1 MLNIILNTLKSNQK
15 FHNCVNDIINT
26 TLIDARCIPLLSPF
40 GFTESQAIEFLMNLR
55 KPKFKLYKIKSTPIL
70 TRLYQE
76 QFKEFIDP
84 NEEDLYS
91 HWYLGDYDGFFYSF
105 HDLSALSENEIE
117 KILESN
123 ENGVIPEIYTN
134 IEWVSFDSGG
144 LICLSTHSCL
154 SLSLYSGNGTYIES
168 AFSEFNM
175 VELNRIPYGG
185 YQLEIHPLGPNHGAY
200 LCHYEFY
207 IDDKSYGYRHK
218 EIIYDY
224 DKIHYHEK
232 RQKSNYHDFH
242 IKNKI
247 HQIEIIDGSNINK
260 RIENFTTPQNHN
272 EARII
277 IEDPNSNYLTSP
289 ELSFW
294 YSFDKELALIV
305 LKKCPHAIELL
316 DYSIVKDPA
325 IINALALTKTE
336 NNGENQYRIE
346 SYQINDMSTHNRMAL
361 SKMILRFYGDKNQ
374 IADSST
380 IQDMSSKE
388 TDDSSE
394 NLDIP
399 W

>member
-1 MLNIILNTLKSNQK
+1 MTWTPYINPPAFNITLKRNVAFICPYPMLGFSVHRFQNEGCQVRWTWK
-15 FHNCVNDIINT
+15 IIFDVVLNNT
-26 TLIDARCIPLLSPF
+26 NS
-40 GFTESQAIEFLMNLR
+40 
-55 KPKFKLYKIKSTPIL
+55 
-70 TRLYQE
+70 
-76 QFKEFIDP
+76 
-84 NEEDLYS
+84 
-91 HWYLGDYDGFFYSF
+91 
-105 HDLSALSENEIE
+105 
-117 KILESN
+117 
-123 ENGVIPEIYTN
+123 
-134 IEWVSFDSGG
+134 
-144 LICLSTHSCL
+144 
-154 SLSLYSGNGTYIES
+154 
-168 AFSEFNM
+168 
-175 VELNRIPYGG
+175 
-185 YQLEIHPLGPNHGAY
+185 
-200 LCHYEFY
+200 
-207 IDDKSYGYRHK
+207 K

-260 RIENFTTPQNHN
+260 RIENYTTPQNHN

-325 IINALALTKTE
+325 IINAFALTKTE